1 MTLWNLMVEFAK
13 QKYVMAMVLFFQYW
27 SSNRVFLLSSLCIAH
42 LLSSML
48 FCKSLVTVGNGVD

>member
-13 QKYVMAMVLFFQYW
+13 QKYVMAMFFQYW
-27 SSNRVFLLSSLCIAH
+27 SSNCVFLLSSLCIAH
-42 LLSSML
+42 LLSSIL